1 MKILLKQSYTTSRGL
16 RTTDDDGLLKMPQD
30 FRASLKAALSRFD
43 LEALTETQIDQLVK
57 HYSMLRHWN
66 RRINLTRIIEAKE
79 VAMLH
84 YAESLLGAR
93 LIGEATSV
101 LDVGSGAGFPAVPL
115 AVARPDVQ
123 VTALEANQKKSLF
136 LKEVR
141 DELSLANLTVV
152 RSRLESFDWSSYDLL
167 TSRALDQAEAIL
179 PSVIRRLTG
188 RQRLMLYCAR
198 GLLTPLERSL
208 DSGFSVK
215 TLDMPQSESRLIA
228 TFSRR
233 K

>member
-1 MKILLKQSYTTSRGL
+1 
-16 RTTDDDGLLKMPQD
+16 MPQD
-30 FRASLKAALSRFD
+30 FRASLEAALSSFD

-79 VAMLH
+79 AAVLH

-93 LIGEATSV
+93 LIGDATSV
-101 LDVGSGAGFPAVPL
+101 LDIGSGAGFPAIPL
-115 AVARPDVQ
+115 TVAMPDVQ

-136 LKEVR
+136 LKEVK
-141 DELSLANLTVV
+141 DELSLANFTVV

-179 PSVIRRLTG
+179 PSVIGRLAG

-198 GLLTPLERSL
+198 GLLTTLERSL
-208 DSGFSVK
+208 DSSFSVD
-215 TLDMPQSESRLIA
+215 THDMPQSELRLIA
-228 TFSRR
+228 MFSRR
-233 K
+233 E

>member
-1 MKILLKQSYTTSRGL
+1 
-16 RTTDDDGLLKMPQD
+16 MPQD
-30 FRASLKAALSRFD
+30 FRASLEAALSSFD
-43 LEALTETQIDQLVK
+43 LEALTETQLNQLVK

-79 VAMLH
+79 AAVLH

-93 LIGEATSV
+93 LIGDATSV

-115 AVARPDVQ
+115 TVARPDVQ

-141 DELSLANLTVV
+141 DELGLANFTVV
-152 RSRLESFDWSSYDLL
+152 RARLESLNWSSYDLL

-179 PSVIRRLTG
+179 PSVIGRLAG

-198 GLLTPLERSL
+198 GLLATLERSL
-208 DSGFSVK
+208 DSGLSVE
-215 TLDMPQSESRLIA
+215 THDIPQSESRLIA
-228 TFSRR
+228 MFSR
-233 K
+233 